1 VIGALILHWRALHL
15 FAPDG
20 IKGTLRLARIR
31 SGKQRS
37 SIPLWRGLTT
47 LPFETTVRCHAREE
61 DKKVGRRGKD

>member
-1 VIGALILHWRALHL
+1 MIGVLILHWRALHL

-47 LPFETTVRCHAREE
+47 LPFETTVRYHAREE
-61 DKKVGRRGKD
+61 DKKVGRKGKD